1 MPLYQ
6 ILIIETVVVFIL
18 VLIMRKVIAGIR
30 RKAQQKYHL
39 QVARNRFV
47 AKIIDIGL
55 YTGGFFIVLAIW

>member
-30 RKAQQKYHL
+30 RKAQKNTTCKL
-39 QVARNRFV
+39 RA
-47 AKIIDIGL
+47 
-55 YTGGFFIVLAIW
+55 TVL